1 MTAPNG
7 SVLLNIAIARNAP
20 KVKSDLLLSRTPC
33 LRHFGAGSMFVLAWN
48 WAGSYYSD
56 VNVRIIFRLLAIGCN
71 LLLAASLLA
80 ADDLPVKRV
89 VLFTSGVGF
98 FQRAGEVSGDVSVQL
113 SFRTEQINDLLKS
126 LVLQDL
132 DGGRISPVI
141 FASHDPIDRSLKS
154 FAIDLTDNPPLSEL
168 LNRMRGVEVEVTAP
182 KELQGVIVGVE
193 KHQQKIKDEV
203 IEVFVL
209 NVMTAQG
216 LRSLPLEQVQQ
227 IKLLDGPLDNEFR
240 NALKV
245 LATSHDKQRKPVTLN
260 FSGQGKRHV
269 SVSYILEAPIWKTSY
284 RLELRE
290 KKPPFLQGWAIVE
303 NTTDEDWTG
312 VNLTL
317 VSGRPISFMMD
328 LYQSL
333 YIPRPTIVPETYA
346 SLRPPVYDAEISEAR
361 DNKREAPLQRQKVPA
376 APGVAGKA
384 LALSESG
391 LRAAAAAAE
400 MPFAL
405 TEAGVSAMAAAGS
418 VGELFQYAIEQPVT
432 VSRQKSAMIP
442 IVNTPVEAEKVSIY
456 NESVQRKF
464 PLNGLRL
471 TNTTGLHLMQGP
483 ITVFDGGVYAGDS
496 RIEDL
501 QPKDQR
507 LLSYALDL
515 KMEVDPSQQSNTNE
529 LTSIRIRK
537 GVIVINNRL
546 LQTKVYAMRNKAG
559 EKRTLLVE
567 HPFRSDW
574 TLLEPPKPIERTPSV
589 YRFRVLL
596 DPDKSEK
603 LAINEEQITSERI
616 GVVNADLNMLLL
628 YSRNKTVSNKVKE
641 ALERIVSMRNT
652 LSDLERRSAQ
662 INQQINDISQ
672 EQTRIRDNMKVLAQ
686 NSELYNRYLKKFD
699 AQETQVEGLRE
710 QLTKLRTDEE
720 TQRKQLDDY
729 VSNLQ
734 LD

>member
-1 MTAPNG
+1 
-7 SVLLNIAIARNAP
+7 
-20 KVKSDLLLSRTPC
+20 
-33 LRHFGAGSMFVLAWN
+33 
-48 WAGSYYSD
+48 
-56 VNVRIIFRLLAIGCN
+56 
-71 LLLAASLLA
+71 
-80 ADDLPVKRV
+80 
-89 VLFTSGVGF
+89 
-98 FQRAGEVSGDVSVQL
+98 
-113 SFRTEQINDLLKS
+113 
-126 LVLQDL
+126 
-132 DGGRISPVI
+132 
-141 FASHDPIDRSLKS
+141 
-154 FAIDLTDNPPLSEL
+154 
-168 LNRMRGVEVEVTAP
+168 
-182 KELQGVIVGVE
+182 
-193 KHQQKIKDEV
+193 
-203 IEVFVL
+203 
-209 NVMTAQG
+209 
-216 LRSLPLEQVQQ
+216 
-227 IKLLDGPLDNEFR
+227 
-240 NALKV
+240 
-245 LATSHDKQRKPVTLN
+245 
-260 FSGQGKRHV
+260 
-269 SVSYILEAPIWKTSY
+269 
-284 RLELRE
+284 
-290 KKPPFLQGWAIVE
+290 
-303 NTTDEDWTG
+303 
-312 VNLTL
+312 
-317 VSGRPISFMMD
+317 
-328 LYQSL
+328 
-333 YIPRPTIVPETYA
+333 
-346 SLRPPVYDAEISEAR
+346 
-361 DNKREAPLQRQKVPA
+361 
-376 APGVAGKA
+376 
-384 LALSESG
+384 
-391 LRAAAAAAE
+391 
-400 MPFAL
+400 
-405 TEAGVSAMAAAGS
+405 MAAAGS